1 MAKNTMGFRD
11 AYTQTLD
18 IDIYPKG
25 NDGADGVS
33 IVDVEVNNINRH
45 LICTLSNG
53 QTIDAG
59 EVPAPD
65 GTFTAQIVNSLPASG
80 PVSTMYCVPLPSE
93 QQTTVK
99 KYEEYFYINNA
110 WEKVGTATIDLSDY
124 YTKTEADA
132 ITDALDDKIDQE
144 IIDRTAAIA
153 AHTNSETITTDL
165 SAKESTYY
173 LLGTDDGIG
182 TGTTLS
188 QAKTTVQGS
197 GVKYESGSEQDSGK
211 LFVDEERVTT
221 GLFYTIS
228 EE

>member
-33 IVDVEVNNINRH
+33 IIKVEVDNRRH
-45 LICTLSNG
+45 LLCTLSNG
-53 QTIDAG
+53 KILDAG
-59 EVPAPD
+59 EVPAPE
-65 GTFTAQIVNSLPASG
+65 GTFDVQIVNSLPASG

-93 QQTTVK
+93 QQTEIK
-99 KYEEYFYINNA
+99 KYEEYFYISSA
-110 WEKVGTATIDLSDY
+110 WEKVGTATIDLSSY

-132 ITDALDDKIDQE
+132 ITDALDNKINQE
-144 IIDRTAAIA
+144 IEDREAAIA

-173 LLGTDDGIG
+173 LLGTEDNIGKG
-182 TGTTLS
+182 TGIS
-188 QAKTTVQGS
+188 QAKTTVEGS
-197 GVKYESGSEQDSGK
+197 GVKYESGSEQENGK
-211 LFVDEERVTT
+211 LYVDEERVTT
-221 GLFYTIS
+221 GLYYTIS
-228 EE
+228 E

>member
-33 IVDVEVNNINRH
+33 IIGVTVDNRRH
-45 LICTLSNG
+45 LLCTLSNAEV
-53 QTIDAG
+53 IDAG
-59 EVPAPD
+59 EVPAPE
-65 GTFTAQIVNSLPASG
+65 GTFDVQIVNSLPASG

-93 QQTTVK
+93 EQTEIK
-99 KYEEYFYINNA
+99 KYEEYFYISSA
-110 WEKVGTATIDLSDY
+110 WEKVGTATIDLSSY

-144 IIDRTAAIA
+144 IEDRKTAIA
-153 AHTNSETITTDL
+153 AHTNSETVTTDL

-173 LLGTDDGIG
+173 LLGTEDSIG
-182 TGTTLS
+182 KGTS
-188 QAKTTVQGS
+188 VAQAKTTVEGS
-197 GVKYESGSEQDSGK
+197 GVKYESGSEQENGK
-211 LFVDEERVTT
+211 LYVDEERVTT
-221 GLFYTIS
+221 GLYYTIS
-228 EE
+228 E

>member
-33 IVDVEVNNINRH
+33 IAGVTVDQRRH
-45 LICTLSNG
+45 LICSLSNG
-53 QTIDAG
+53 TTIDAG
-59 EVPAPD
+59 EVPAPEGVFD
-65 GTFTAQIVNSLPASG
+65 VEIVNQLPASG

-99 KYEEYFYINNA
+99 KYEEYFYISNA

-132 ITDALDDKIDQE
+132 ITDALDNKIDQE
-144 IIDRTAAIA
+144 IEDREAAIA
-153 AHTNSETITTDL
+153 AHTNSETVTTNL

-173 LLGTDDGIG
+173 LLGTENGIG
-182 TGTTLS
+182 KGTEVS
-188 QAKTTVQGS
+188 QTKTTVEGS
-197 GVKYESGSEQDSGK
+197 GVKYESGSEQEIGK
-211 LFVDEERVTT
+211 LYVDEERVTT
-221 GLFYTIS
+221 GLYFTIS
-228 EE
+228 E

>member
-33 IVDVEVNNINRH
+33 IIGVTVDNRRH
-45 LICTLSNG
+45 LLCTLSNAEV
-53 QTIDAG
+53 IDAG
-59 EVPAPD
+59 EVPAPE
-65 GTFTAQIVNSLPASG
+65 GTFDVQIVNSLPASG

-93 QQTTVK
+93 EQTEIK
-99 KYEEYFYINNA
+99 KYEEYFYISSA
-110 WEKVGTATIDLSDY
+110 WEKVGTATIDLSSY

-144 IIDRTAAIA
+144 IEDRELAIA
-153 AHTNSETITTDL
+153 AHTNSETVTTDL

-173 LLGTDDGIG
+173 LLGTEDSIG
-182 TGTTLS
+182 KGTS
-188 QAKTTVQGS
+188 VAQAKTTVEGS
-197 GVKYESGSEQDSGK
+197 GVKYESGSEQENGK
-211 LFVDEERVTT
+211 LYVDEERVTT
-221 GLFYTIS
+221 GLYYTIS
-228 EE
+228 E

>member
-18 IDIYPKG
+18 IDVYPKG

-33 IVDVEVNNINRH
+33 IVDVDVDQRRH
-45 LICTLSNG
+45 LLCTLSNG
-53 QTIDAG
+53 EIIDAG
-59 EVPAPD
+59 EVPAPE
-65 GTFTAQIVNSLPASG
+65 GTFDVQIVNSLPASG

-99 KYEEYFYINNA
+99 KYEEYFYISNA

-132 ITDALDDKIDQE
+132 ITDALDNKIDQE
-144 IIDRTAAIA
+144 IEDREAAIA

-173 LLGTDDGIG
+173 LLGTEDGIG
-182 TGTTLS
+182 KGTSLS
-188 QAKTTVQGS
+188 QAKTAVEGS

-211 LFVDEERVTT
+211 LYVDEERVTT
-221 GLFYTIS
+221 GLYFTIS
-228 EE
+228 E

>member
-25 NDGADGVS
+25 NDGANGIS
-33 IVDVEVNNINRH
+33 IINVAVDNRRH
-45 LICTLSNG
+45 LLCTLSNAEV
-53 QTIDAG
+53 IDAG
-59 EVPAPD
+59 EVPAPE
-65 GTFTAQIVNSLPASG
+65 GTFDVEIVNSLPASG
-80 PVSTMYCVPLPSE
+80 SISTMYCVPLPSE

-99 KYEEYFYINNA
+99 KYEEYFYISNA
-110 WEKVGTATIDLSDY
+110 WEKVGTATIDLSGY

-144 IIDRTAAIA
+144 IEDREAAIA

-173 LLGTDDGIG
+173 LLGTEDGIG
-182 TGTTLS
+182 KGTGIS
-188 QAKTTVQGS
+188 QAKTTVEGS
-197 GVKYESGSEQDSGK
+197 GVKYESGSEQENGK
-211 LFVDEERVTT
+211 LYVDEERVTT
-221 GLFYTIS
+221 GLYYTIS
-228 EE
+228 E

>member
-33 IVDVEVNNINRH
+33 ITAVAVDNRRH
-45 LICTLSNG
+45 LLCTLSNG
-53 QTIDAG
+53 EVLDAG
-59 EVPAPD
+59 EVPAPE
-65 GTFTAQIVNSLPASG
+65 GTFDVQIVNSLPASG

-99 KYEEYFYINNA
+99 KYEEYFYISSA
-110 WEKVGTATIDLSDY
+110 WEKVGTATIDLSSY

-132 ITDALDDKIDQE
+132 ITNALDDKIDQE
-144 IIDRTAAIA
+144 IEDREAAIA
-153 AHTNSETITTDL
+153 AHTNSETVTTDL

-173 LLGTDDGIG
+173 LLGTEDSIGKG
-182 TGTTLS
+182 TGIS
-188 QAKTTVQGS
+188 QAKTTVEGS
-197 GVKYESGSEQDSGK
+197 GVKYESGSEQENGK
-211 LFVDEERVTT
+211 LYVDEERVTT
-221 GLFYTIS
+221 GLYYTIS
-228 EE
+228 E